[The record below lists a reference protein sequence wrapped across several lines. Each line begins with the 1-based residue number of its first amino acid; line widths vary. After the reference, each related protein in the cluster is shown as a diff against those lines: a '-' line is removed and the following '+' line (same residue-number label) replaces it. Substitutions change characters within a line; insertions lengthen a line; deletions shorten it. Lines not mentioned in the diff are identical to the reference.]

1 MSPEQEKYF
10 QENFN
15 DYDKSTKTDS
25 FLNMFVLQPMMDNW
39 ANNGLAKSGSLHLEK
54 ALMTSNANINYL
66 NKHALGSR
74 FGVGI
79 LNKIP
84 IVKNIFPDKTT
95 KIWDNGVMGKLF
107 KNTDF
112 FYQTKFDKQV
122 TEGTVNPTSK
132 QYYQKGTVRHMYLDE
147 RPIQELKKNVDK
159 ANLQLDG
166 EIVGHNISWS
176 KKNVNDAV
184 RKLKTLGITDADF
197 SNNKMFLEID
207 GKRQLVDFNETNLKA
222 LINSKNTKAS
232 DFDKVGNSVHKLV
245 NSIKGSAD
253 VKSTFKEEAYET
265 LNNLLKEGAKDNKTV
280 AGFVEA
286 NGDDVSKYSK
296 KVYKKF
302 MNLIDSVGLG
312 GGSKQVMDGLKDSAI
327 KVSATVTEEEAEQIA
342 KTLTRKN
349 VFEKFFSS
357 SFGKVITQVGTG
369 KLAFGLNIAGSIIGG
384 IASHGQDTA
393 IQNFAK
399 TIVDYQ
405 LNSGKDVYESNEA
418 TMHSIQTHM
427 QRSGDDLEEY
437 KKQLYYRN
445 FSNDMRRDMS
455 RLDNEYLSADKIQT
469 S

>member
-39 ANNGLAKSGSLHLEK
+39 ANNGIAKSASLHLEK

-66 NKHALGSR
+66 NNHALGSR

-95 KIWDNGVMGKLF
+95 KIWDNSLMKKLF
-107 KNTDF
+107 PNTDF
-112 FYQTKFDKQV
+112 FYQTKLDSQV
-122 TEGTVNPTSK
+122 AEGVIEDQYVYDSLVGKKAQRVKVN
-132 QYYQKGTVRHMYLDE
+132 
-147 RPIQELKKNVDK
+147 ELKKAADK
-159 ANLQLDG
+159 AGMQVDG

-176 KKNVNDAV
+176 NKKTNDAV
-184 RKLKTLGITDADF
+184 RKLKTLGIGGDDF
-197 SNNKMFLEID
+197 SKGKMFLEVD
-207 GKRQLVDFNETNLKA
+207 GEKQLVDFTRENMDKLITSKVTNEQTLRASTTVGEVMSNLKA
-222 LINSKNTKAS
+222 PTEIKNMVKGQIKEYLETTLDELKSNDTVMGFIQSHSKDAKLILDEKA
-232 DFDKVGNSVHKLV
+232 
-245 NSIKGSAD
+245 I
-253 VKSTFKEEAYET
+253 EEAAKVIGNARGGST
-265 LNNLLKEGAKDNKTV
+265 KTVLKEIAD
-280 AGFVEA
+280 
-286 NGDDVSKYSK
+286 
-296 KVYKKF
+296 
-302 MNLIDSVGLG
+302 I
-312 GGSKQVMDGLKDSAI
+312 VMDN
-327 KVSATVTEEEAEQIA
+327 ATKITDVEKGQLLDTIMN
-342 KTLTRKN
+342 KN
-349 VFEKFFSS
+349 IFEKFFSTP
-357 SFGKVITQVGTG
+357 FGKVITQVGTG

-384 IASHGQDTA
+384 IASHMQDNA
-393 IQNFAK
+393 VQNFAK

-405 LNSGKDVYESNEA
+405 LNSGKDIYESNEA

-427 QRSGDDLEEY
+427 QRSSDDLEEY

>member
-15 DYDKSTKTDS
+15 DYDKSSKTDS

-39 ANNGLAKSGSLHLEK
+39 ANNGLAKSGSLYLEK

-122 TEGTVNPTSK
+122 AEGTVKPTARS
-132 QYYQKGTVRHMYLDE
+132 QYQKGTVRHMYLDKD
-147 RPIQELKKNVDK
+147 PIEVFKNNVDE

-197 SNNKMFLEID
+197 SGNKMFLEID
-207 GKRQLVDFNETNLKA
+207 GKKQLVDFNETNLKA
-222 LINSKNTKAS
+222 LINSKNTTAK
-232 DFDKVGNSVHKLV
+232 DFDGVGNSVHKLI

-253 VKSTFKEEAYET
+253 VRNTFKEEAYET
-265 LNNLLKEGAKDNKTV
+265 LSNLLKEGAKDNETV
-280 AGFVEA
+280 AGFVKSH
-286 NGDDVSKYSK
+286 GDDVSKYSK
-296 KVYKKF
+296 KAYKKF
-302 MNLIDSVGLG
+302 MNLIDAVGLVG
-312 GGSKQVMDGLKDSAI
+312 GKEKVMQGLKDSAL
-327 KVSATVTEEEAEQIA
+327 KVSAAVTEEEAEQIA
-342 KTLTRKN
+342 KTLTKKN
-349 VFEKFFSS
+349 FFEKFFST

-369 KLAFGLNIAGSIIGG
+369 KVAFGLNIAGSIIGG
-384 IASHGQDTA
+384 IASHMQDNA

-399 TIVDYQ
+399 TVVDYQ
-405 LNSGKDVYESNEA
+405 LNSGKDIYESNEA

-427 QRSGDDLEEY
+427 QRSSDDLEEY

>member
-25 FLNMFVLQPMMDNW
+25 FLNMFVLQPMIDNW
-39 ANNGLAKSGSLHLEK
+39 ANNGLAKSGSLYLEK

-122 TEGTVNPTSK
+122 AEGTVKPTARA
-132 QYYQKGTVRHMYLDE
+132 QYQKGTVRHMYLDKD
-147 RPIQELKKNVDK
+147 PIEVFKNNVDE

-197 SNNKMFLEID
+197 SGNKMFLEID
-207 GKRQLVDFNETNLKA
+207 GKKQLVDFNETNLKA
-222 LINSKNTKAS
+222 LINSKNTTAK
-232 DFDKVGNSVHKLV
+232 DFDGVGNSVHKLI

-253 VKSTFKEEAYET
+253 VRNTFKEEAYET
-265 LNNLLKEGAKDNKTV
+265 LSNLLKEGAKDNETV
-280 AGFVEA
+280 AGFVKSH
-286 NGDDVSKYSK
+286 GDDVSKYSK
-296 KVYKKF
+296 KAYKKF
-302 MNLIDSVGLG
+302 MNLIDAVGLG
-312 GGSKQVMDGLKDSAI
+312 GGKEKVMQGLKDSAL

-342 KTLTRKN
+342 KTLTKKN
-349 VFEKFFSS
+349 VFEKFFST

-369 KLAFGLNIAGSIIGG
+369 KVAFGLNIAGSIIGG
-384 IASHGQDTA
+384 IASHMQDNA

-399 TIVDYQ
+399 TVVDYQ
-405 LNSGKDVYESNEA
+405 LNSGKDIYESNEA

-427 QRSGDDLEEY
+427 QRSSDDLEEY

>member
-25 FLNMFVLQPMMDNW
+25 FLNMFILQPMMDNW
-39 ANNGLAKSGSLHLEK
+39 ANHGIAKSASLHLEK

-66 NKHALGSR
+66 NSHALGSR

-84 IVKNIFPDKTT
+84 IIKNIFPDKTT
-95 KIWDNGVMGKLF
+95 KIWDNGVMGKIF

-112 FYQTKFDKQV
+112 FYQTKLDKQV
-122 TEGTVNPTSK
+122 AEGVIEDQYVYDAAVGKKAQRVKVN
-132 QYYQKGTVRHMYLDE
+132 
-147 RPIQELKKNVDK
+147 ELKKAADK
-159 ANLQLDG
+159 AGMQVDG

-176 KKNVNDAV
+176 NKKTNDAV
-184 RKLKTLGITDADF
+184 RKLKTLGINGEDF
-197 SNNKMFLEID
+197 SKGKMFLEVD
-207 GKRQLVDFNETNLKA
+207 GEKQLVDFTRENMDKLITSKVTNEQALRASTSVSEAMSNLKA
-222 LINSKNTKAS
+222 PAEIKNMVKGQINEYLET
-232 DFDKVGNSVHKLV
+232 
-245 NSIKGSAD
+245 
-253 VKSTFKEEAYET
+253 T
-265 LNNLLKEGAKDNKTV
+265 LNELEGSNTTVKNFIKNHSKDGKLILDESTVDKAARVIANARGGSTKTVLKEVADIAMDNATAITDVEKGQLLDTV
-280 AGFVEA
+280 M
-286 NGDDVSKYSK
+286 K
-296 KVYKKF
+296 K
-302 MNLIDSVGLG
+302 NI
-312 GGSKQVMDGLKDSAI
+312 
-327 KVSATVTEEEAEQIA
+327 
-342 KTLTRKN
+342 
-349 VFEKFFSS
+349 FEKFFSTP
-357 SFGKVITQVGTG
+357 FGKVITQVGTG

-384 IASHGQDTA
+384 IASHMQDNA
-393 IQNFAK
+393 VQNFAK

>member
-39 ANNGLAKSGSLHLEK
+39 ANNGIAKSASLHLEK

-66 NKHALGSR
+66 NNHALGSR

-95 KIWDNGVMGKLF
+95 KIWDNSLMKKLF
-107 KNTDF
+107 PNTDF
-112 FYQTKFDKQV
+112 FYQTKLDSQV
-122 TEGTVNPTSK
+122 AEGVIEDQYVYDSLVGKKAQRVKVN
-132 QYYQKGTVRHMYLDE
+132 
-147 RPIQELKKNVDK
+147 ELKKAADK
-159 ANLQLDG
+159 AEMQVDG

-176 KKNVNDAV
+176 NKKTNDAV
-184 RKLKTLGITDADF
+184 RKLKTLGIGGDDF
-197 SNNKMFLEID
+197 SKGKMFLEID
-207 GKRQLVDFNETNLKA
+207 GEKQLVDFTRENMDKLITSKVTNEQALRASTTVGEVMSNLKA
-222 LINSKNTKAS
+222 PTEIKNMVKGQIKEYLETTLDELKSNDTVMGFIQSHSKDAKLILDEKA
-232 DFDKVGNSVHKLV
+232 
-245 NSIKGSAD
+245 I
-253 VKSTFKEEAYET
+253 EEAAKVIGNARGGST
-265 LNNLLKEGAKDNKTV
+265 KTVLKEIADIAMDNATKITD
-280 AGFVEA
+280 VEK
-286 NGDDVSKYSK
+286 GQLLDTI
-296 KVYKKF
+296 
-302 MNLIDSVGLG
+302 MN
-312 GGSKQVMDGLKDSAI
+312 
-327 KVSATVTEEEAEQIA
+327 
-342 KTLTRKN
+342 KN
-349 VFEKFFSS
+349 IFEKFFSTP
-357 SFGKVITQVGTG
+357 FGKVITQVGTG

-384 IASHGQDTA
+384 IASHMQDNA
-393 IQNFAK
+393 VQNFAK

-405 LNSGKDVYESNEA
+405 LNSGKDIYESNEA

-427 QRSGDDLEEY
+427 QRSSDDLEEY

>member
-25 FLNMFVLQPMMDNW
+25 FLNMFILQPMMDNW
-39 ANNGLAKSGSLHLEK
+39 ANNGIAKSASFHLEK

-66 NKHALGSR
+66 NSHALGSR

-84 IVKNIFPDKTT
+84 IIKNIFPDKTT
-95 KIWDNGVMGKLF
+95 KIWDNGVMGKIF

-112 FYQTKFDKQV
+112 FYQTKLDKQV
-122 TEGTVNPTSK
+122 SEGVIEDQYVYDAAVGKKAQRVKVN
-132 QYYQKGTVRHMYLDE
+132 
-147 RPIQELKKNVDK
+147 ELKKAADK
-159 ANLQLDG
+159 AGMQVDG

-176 KKNVNDAV
+176 NKKTNDAV
-184 RKLKTLGITDADF
+184 RKLKTLGINGEDF
-197 SNNKMFLEID
+197 SKGKMFLEVD
-207 GKRQLVDFNETNLKA
+207 GEKQLVDFTRENMDKLITSKVTNEQALRASTTVGEVMSNLKA
-222 LINSKNTKAS
+222 PAEIKNMVKGQINEYLETT
-232 DFDKVGNSVHKLV
+232 LEEL
-245 NSIKGSAD
+245 
-253 VKSTFKEEAYET
+253 KS
-265 LNNLLKEGAKDNKTV
+265 NKTV
-280 AGFVEA
+280 AGFIQSHSKDGKLILDGEVVEEA
-286 NGDDVSKYSK
+286 ARVIGNAR
-296 KVYKKF
+296 
-302 MNLIDSVGLG
+302 
-312 GGSKQVMDGLKDSAI
+312 GGSTKTVLKEVADIAMDNATKITDVEKGQLLDTVMK
-327 KVSATVTEEEAEQIA
+327 
-342 KTLTRKN
+342 KN
-349 VFEKFFSS
+349 IFEKFFSTP
-357 SFGKVITQVGTG
+357 FGKVITQVGTG
-369 KLAFGLNIAGSIIGG
+369 KVAFGLNIAGSIIGG
-384 IASHGQDTA
+384 VASHMQDNA
-393 IQNFAK
+393 VQNFAK

>member
-15 DYDKSTKTDS
+15 DYDKTSKTDS

-39 ANNGLAKSGSLHLEK
+39 ANNGLAKSGSLYLEK

-122 TEGTVNPTSK
+122 AEGTVKPTARS
-132 QYYQKGTVRHMYLDE
+132 QYQKGTVRHMYLDKDSIE
-147 RPIQELKKNVDK
+147 VFKNNVDE

-197 SNNKMFLEID
+197 SGNKMFLEID
-207 GKRQLVDFNETNLKA
+207 GKKQLVDFNETNLKT
-222 LINSKNTKAS
+222 LINSKNTTAK
-232 DFDKVGNSVHKLV
+232 DFDDVGNSVHKLI

-253 VKSTFKEEAYET
+253 VRNTFKEEAYET
-265 LNNLLKEGAKDNKTV
+265 LSNLLKEGAKDNKTV
-280 AGFVEA
+280 AGFIESH
-286 NGDDVSKYSK
+286 GDDVSKYSGK
-296 KVYKKF
+296 TYKKL
-302 MNLIDSVGLG
+302 MNLIDAVGLG
-312 GGSKQVMDGLKDSAI
+312 GGKEKVMQGLKDSAI

-342 KTLTRKN
+342 KTLTKKN
-349 VFEKFFSS
+349 VFEKFFST

-369 KLAFGLNIAGSIIGG
+369 KVAFGLNIAGSIIGG
-384 IASHGQDTA
+384 IASHMQDNA

-399 TIVDYQ
+399 TVVDYQ
-405 LNSGKDVYESNEA
+405 LNSGKDIYESNEA

-427 QRSGDDLEEY
+427 QRSSDDLEEY

>member
-39 ANNGLAKSGSLHLEK
+39 ANNGIAKSASLHLEK

-66 NKHALGSR
+66 NNHALGSR

-95 KIWDNGVMGKLF
+95 KIWDNSLMKKLF
-107 KNTDF
+107 PNTDF
-112 FYQTKFDKQV
+112 FYQTKLDSQV
-122 TEGTVNPTSK
+122 AEGVIEDQYIYDSVVGKKAQRIKVN
-132 QYYQKGTVRHMYLDE
+132 
-147 RPIQELKKNVDK
+147 ELKKAADK
-159 ANLQLDG
+159 AGMQVDG

-176 KKNVNDAV
+176 NKKTNDAV
-184 RKLKTLGITDADF
+184 RKLKTLGIGGDDF
-197 SNNKMFLEID
+197 SKGKMFLEVD
-207 GKRQLVDFNETNLKA
+207 GEKQLVDFTRENMDKLITSKVTNEQALRASTTVGEIMSNLKA
-222 LINSKNTKAS
+222 PTEIKNMVKGQIKEYLETTLDELKSNDTVMGFIQSHSKDAKLILDEKAIKEAAKVIGNARGGSTKT
-232 DFDKVGNSVHKLV
+232 V
-245 NSIKGSAD
+245 
-253 VKSTFKEEAYET
+253 
-265 LNNLLKEGAKDNKTV
+265 LKEIADIAMDNATKITD
-280 AGFVEA
+280 VEK
-286 NGDDVSKYSK
+286 GQLLDTI
-296 KVYKKF
+296 
-302 MNLIDSVGLG
+302 MN
-312 GGSKQVMDGLKDSAI
+312 
-327 KVSATVTEEEAEQIA
+327 
-342 KTLTRKN
+342 KN
-349 VFEKFFSS
+349 IFEKFFSTP
-357 SFGKVITQVGTG
+357 FGKVITQVGTG

-384 IASHGQDTA
+384 IASHMQDNA
-393 IQNFAK
+393 VQNFAK

-405 LNSGKDVYESNEA
+405 LNSGKDIYESNEA

-427 QRSGDDLEEY
+427 QRSSDDLEEY